1 MGGNVSKI
9 TSDESEAIALWLKQN
24 NPVVYP
30 VGHSGI
36 YDCFG
41 NKRAGLKFRL
51 ASTAKRVRK
60 VRNHS
65 LMTYVQ
71 LSEHLMIDADE
82 IMSAC
87 VKHNIE
93 VGQ

>member
-1 MGGNVSKI
+1 VNEQERQAVEI
-9 TSDESEAIALWLKQN
+9 WLQSN
-24 NPVVYP
+24 NPKKYP
-30 VGHSGI
+30 IGYSGI
-36 YDCFG
+36 YDDFG

-60 VRNHS
+60 VRNHN
-65 LMTYVQ
+65 LMTYTQ

-87 VKHNIE
+87 LKHNIE
-93 VGQ
+93 VGE

>member
-1 MGGNVSKI
+1 V
-9 TSDESEAIALWLKQN
+9 DEQERQAVELWLQSNKPTVCKIGQ
-24 NPVVYP
+24 
-30 VGHSGI
+30 SGI
-36 YDCFG
+36 YDDFG

-82 IMSAC
+82 IMAAC
-87 VKHNIE
+87 LKHNIE
-93 VGQ
+93 VGE

>member
-1 MGGNVSKI
+1 VNDQERQAVA
-9 TSDESEAIALWLKQN
+9 DWLKHNKPTVCKIGQ
-24 NPVVYP
+24 
-30 VGHSGI
+30 SGI

-51 ASTAKRVRK
+51 ASTAKRIRK

-82 IMSAC
+82 IMAAC
-87 VKHNIE
+87 LKHNIE
-93 VGQ
+93 VGE